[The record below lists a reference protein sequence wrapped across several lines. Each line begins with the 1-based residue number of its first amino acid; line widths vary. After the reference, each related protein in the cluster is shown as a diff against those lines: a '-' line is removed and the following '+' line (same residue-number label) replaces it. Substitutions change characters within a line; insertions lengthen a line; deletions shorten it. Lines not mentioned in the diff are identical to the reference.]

1 LADGHIGSVGIG
13 VTGVNDSPFA
23 ATAAEEVLVGAGP
36 SEEAFGRAAEAAAG
50 MSSPAADIRG
60 SVDYKRAMVA
70 EMTVRSLRR
79 AVERAL
85 AFA

>member
-1 LADGHIGSVGIG
+1 
-13 VTGVNDSPFA
+13 VNDTPYA
-23 ATAAEEVLVGAGP
+23 AIAAEEVLAGAAP
-36 SEEAFGRAAEAAAG
+36 SEESFAKAAEAAAG
-50 MSSPAADIRG
+50 MSSPAADLRG